1 MKSLNR
7 VSKHMLLKIKKT
19 PGPDAKGF
27 TLIELL
33 VVIAI
38 IAILAAMLLP
48 ALSRAKL
55 KATQAN
61 CLSNQ
66 KQLSLALN
74 MYATDNGDRLV
85 NPTIPGG
92 YRSGGGYWWLEN
104 TYTTVWGTDQAKALA
119 DVQNNLTANN
129 ALAQYAPN
137 AAVNHCPG
145 DVRIKNPIGTGQSIC
160 WAYDSYAMTQNVNG
174 AGGTTNFMK
183 LGQITRAANCIVF
196 VEQADSRGYNAGT
209 FASSVSAGPP
219 VKFNFED
226 LFATYHGNIN
236 TFGFAD
242 GHSEPHKWTDPVIL
256 SAGATANQANVVAYK
271 YNNPPAIPNRPSS
284 TGLDAMWLCDHWISP
299 VNP

>member
-1 MKSLNR
+1 
-7 VSKHMLLKIKKT
+7 
-19 PGPDAKGF
+19 
-27 TLIELL
+27 

-61 CLSNQ
+61 CLGNQ
-66 KQLSLALN
+66 KQLGLAVN
-74 MYATDNGDRLV
+74 MYATDNGDKLV
-85 NPTIPGG
+85 LLSVPGG

-104 TYTTVWGTDQAKALA
+104 SYLTVWNGNQVTALF
-119 DVQNNLTANN
+119 DVQSNLTVNN
-129 ALAQYAPN
+129 SLAQYAPN

-145 DVRIKNPIGTGQSIC
+145 DVRTKNPIGTGQSIC
-160 WAYDSYAMTQNVNG
+160 WAYDSYAMTENVNG
-174 AGGTTNFMK
+174 AGGTTNFTK
-183 LGQITRAANCIVF
+183 LGQITRPANCMVF
-196 VEQADSRGYNAGT
+196 VEQADSRGYNNGT

-236 TFGFAD
+236 TFGFSD
-242 GHSEPHKWTDPVIL
+242 GHSESHKWTDGVIL

-271 YNNPPAIPNRPSS
+271 YNLPPAIPGRPSS
-284 TGLDAMWLCDHWISP
+284 SGPDAMWLCDRWISP